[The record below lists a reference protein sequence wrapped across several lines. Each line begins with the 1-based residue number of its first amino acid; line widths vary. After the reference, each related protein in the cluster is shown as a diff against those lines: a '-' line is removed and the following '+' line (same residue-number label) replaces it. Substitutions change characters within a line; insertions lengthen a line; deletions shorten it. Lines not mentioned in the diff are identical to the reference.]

1 MASDKNQITVESL
14 GKTTKFRAEF
24 EKSSKSVDKL
34 KRSTKKAEKANQRFR
49 ISTAGIRR
57 SLGAVRNNL
66 LLVTFALGGSI
77 AAVSK
82 LISAYAEQELAEK
95 KLSAA
100 LGFTSQAL
108 LTQASALQ
116 QQTAFGDEAIIGV
129 QALIAAF
136 TKDED
141 KIKELTKATLDLS
154 AAKGMDLT
162 AAADLVSKSFGSA
175 TNALSRYGIT
185 VEGAVGSTE
194 RLEMLTGNVA
204 ELFGGQAVAQAD
216 TLSGSIDQM
225 KNAIGDTAEAMGEGL
240 APVIIN
246 IARFMKSAA
255 EAASEFFRE
264 LTETPLESTI
274 RHLKDLNV
282 QSEGLLALEK
292 LQLSKEISVLNTEL
306 VASGGHRMDQESISK
321 RLIQLSDETSA
332 AYEKEG
338 FLVEKGVELY
348 QDQIDKVN
356 TLNTGI
362 KTGNAEQGLN
372 LDIMD
377 RRLGTA
383 GTERKN
389 EELRLDALKRE
400 NVELTDAEKL
410 EIKSLEN
417 SRKII
422 EENMNEVEG
431 LETILK
437 IMIDLQQKEEL
448 RLGLR
453 KQLKEDDDVPFK
465 LT

>member
-1 MASDKNQITVESL
+1 MAKKNQLTVEL
-14 GKTTKFRAEF
+14 KAKTTKFQAEF
-24 EKSSKSVDKL
+24 KKSSKSVDKL

-95 KLSAA
+95 KLSA
-100 LGFTSQAL
+100 AL

-225 KNAIGDTAEAMGEGL
+225 N
-240 APVIIN
+240 
-246 IARFMKSAA
+246 
-255 EAASEFFRE
+255 
-264 LTETPLESTI
+264 
-274 RHLKDLNV
+274 
-282 QSEGLLALEK
+282 
-292 LQLSKEISVLNTEL
+292 
-306 VASGGHRMDQESISK
+306 
-321 RLIQLSDETSA
+321 
-332 AYEKEG
+332 
-338 FLVEKGVELY
+338 
-348 QDQIDKVN
+348 
-356 TLNTGI
+356 
-362 KTGNAEQGLN
+362 
-372 LDIMD
+372 
-377 RRLGTA
+377 
-383 GTERKN
+383 
-389 EELRLDALKRE
+389 
-400 NVELTDAEKL
+400 
-410 EIKSLEN
+410 
-417 SRKII
+417 
-422 EENMNEVEG
+422 
-431 LETILK
+431 
-437 IMIDLQQKEEL
+437 KEEV
-448 RLGLR
+448 
-453 KQLKEDDDVPFK
+453 LKELKKIREGYSQGEDINAA
-465 LT
+465 